1 MNLKDLGKPLDI
13 DQIDFRIQSINKGGF
28 ATILAYKDARV
39 DMDRLDQVVGR
50 GKWQRKHEII
60 DGQLFCSVG
69 IYNEQIKEWV
79 WVQDVGT
86 ESNTEKEK
94 GRASDSFKRACFN
107 LGIGR
112 ELYQYPVISV
122 KLFENEF
129 KEEEWQ
135 GKKKIQATWA
145 LKLKE
150 WVWTLVCD
158 DQGVK
163 HLSAKDQ
170 NKKERFTYTRAD
182 GEARKPA
189 TETGS
194 NIPQKTYE
202 EWVDEYGISIARIKT
217 ALLNEDLSTAAEEWF
232 TLSDEAKMGLW
243 RAPTKGGCFTTKERE
258 IIKSTEFRVAYYG
271 TEQPA

>member
-1 MNLKDLGKPLDI
+1 MKLEDLGKPLEI
-13 DQIDFRIQSINKGGF
+13 DQIDFRVQSINKGGY

-39 DMDRLDQVVGR
+39 DMDRLDEVVGR

-69 IYNEQIKEWV
+69 IYNEEIKEWV

-122 KLFENEF
+122 KLFENEW
-129 KEEEWQ
+129 ETTEWQ

-150 WVWTLVCD
+150 WVWSLACD
-158 DQGVK
+158 VQGIK
-163 HLSAKDQ
+163 LLSAKDQ
-170 NKKERFTYTRAD
+170 NGKDRFAYARAA
-182 GEARKPA
+182 GEVKRPA
-189 TETGS
+189 AETGS
-194 NIPQKTYE
+194 DPVPKTYE
-202 EWVDEYGISIARIKT
+202 EWIEEYGISIARIKT
-217 ALLNEDLSTAAEEWF
+217 ALLNQDMSTAADEWF
-232 TLSDEAKMGLW
+232 TLSEDAKIGLW
-243 RAPTKGGCFTTKERE
+243 RSPTKGGCFSVAERE
-258 IIKSTEFRVAYYG
+258 TIKSAEFRQAYYG
-271 TEQPA
+271 PDKK